1 MYEWCTIIIII
12 DCSLY
17 RKSRDIAL
25 MKIVFLHFKEREIQY
40 GSIRAPEVSE
50 SGFPVAL
57 HRGNITDQVIINFLT
72 MNLLHT
78 NWSLKFS

>member
-1 MYEWCTIIIII
+1 
-12 DCSLY
+12 
-17 RKSRDIAL
+17 

-40 GSIRAPEVSE
+40 GSIQAPEVSE
-50 SGFPVAL
+50 KGFPVAL

-78 NWSLKFS
+78 NRFLKFS

>member
-1 MYEWCTIIIII
+1 MCKWCTIYLLLIVV
-12 DCSLY
+12 
-17 RKSRDIAL
+17 KSQDIAL

>member
-1 MYEWCTIIIII
+1 
-12 DCSLY
+12 
-17 RKSRDIAL
+17 

-50 SGFPVAL
+50 RGFPVAL
-57 HRGNITDQVIINFLT
+57 HRGNINDQVIINFLT

-78 NWSLKFS
+78 NRF

>member
-1 MYEWCTIIIII
+1 
-12 DCSLY
+12 
-17 RKSRDIAL
+17 

-50 SGFPVAL
+50 GGFPVAL
-57 HRGNITDQVIINFLT
+57 HRGNITDQVITNFFT

-78 NWSLKFS
+78 NRFLKFS

>member
-1 MYEWCTIIIII
+1 MYKWCTIII
-12 DCSLY
+12 DHSLY
-17 RKSRDIAL
+17 WKSQDIAL
-25 MKIVFLHFKEREIQY
+25 MKIVFIHFKEREIQY

-78 NWSLKFS
+78 NRF

>member
-1 MYEWCTIIIII
+1 
-12 DCSLY
+12 
-17 RKSRDIAL
+17 

-57 HRGNITDQVIINFLT
+57 HRGNITDQVIIKFFT
-72 MNLLHT
+72 MNLHVLHT
-78 NWSLKFS
+78 NRFLKFSRISYLWGKAECFDI